1 MTDDEGPDTP
11 MDPARDWTRS
21 HVPDLDG
28 RRVLITGANSG
39 IGFEAAHLLADR
51 GAHVVL
57 ACRDPQRGATALDR
71 LRGLVPDA
79 EVELL
84 ELDLSD
90 LSKIWAAVDAW
101 RADHDA
107 LDVLVNNAG
116 VMATPLRRTADGF
129 ELQFGV
135 NHLGHFA
142 LTGMLLDALR
152 AGDRPRVVNV
162 ASGAHRMGTMAF
174 DDPNW
179 THRRYRPWRAYG
191 QSKLA
196 NLLFTFE
203 LQRRAT
209 AAELD
214 LAALAAHPGLSA
226 TNLQRR
232 GPQMRDSE
240 LGARLAE
247 LGNRWFAQD
256 AAHGAL
262 PTVAAAVLADAE
274 GGDYWGPDGRN
285 ETRGLPTRVPAA
297 PSATD
302 VADAGRL
309 WDLSEHLTGV
319 SFDMLRV
326 PVS

>member
-1 MTDDEGPDTP
+1 
-11 MDPARDWTRS
+11 MDAARDWTRN

-39 IGFEAAHLLADR
+39 IGFEAARLLADR
-51 GAHVVL
+51 GAQVVL
-57 ACRDPQRGATALDR
+57 ACRDPQRGADAVDR
-71 LRGLVPDA
+71 LRDQVPDA
-79 EVELL
+79 DVDLL

-90 LSKIWAAVDAW
+90 LSTIRAAVDTW
-101 RADHDA
+101 SGDHDA
-107 LDVLVNNAG
+107 LDVLINNAG
-116 VMATPLRRTADGF
+116 IMAPPLRRTADGF

-142 LTGMLLDALR
+142 LTGLLLDALC
-152 AGDRPRVVNV
+152 AGDRPRVVTV
-162 ASGAHRMGTMAF
+162 ASGAHRMGTVAF

-179 THRRYRPWRAYG
+179 AHRRYRPWRAYG

-203 LQRRAT
+203 LQRRT
-209 AAELD
+209 NAAGLE

-226 TNLQRR
+226 TELQRR
-232 GPQMRDSE
+232 GPQMRDSK
-240 LGARLAE
+240 LGTRLAE
-247 LGNRWFAQD
+247 LGNRLFAQD

-262 PTVAAAVLADAE
+262 PTVAAAALADAR

-302 VADAGRL
+302 PSTAGRL
-309 WDLSEHLTGV
+309 WDLSEQLTGV
-319 SFDMLRV
+319 TLDPLRV
-326 PVS
+326 AAS